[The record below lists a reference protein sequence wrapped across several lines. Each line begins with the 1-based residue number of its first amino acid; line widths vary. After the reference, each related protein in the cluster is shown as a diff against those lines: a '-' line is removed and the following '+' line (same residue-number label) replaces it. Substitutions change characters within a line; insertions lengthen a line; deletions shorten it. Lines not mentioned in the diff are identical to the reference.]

1 MPKPLK
7 DPTPTSSLAHILD
20 RETADQ
26 VLRRETPDSNPAA
39 DQTKKTPKLT
49 GEPVD
54 ITREFHLTRRA
65 ARTLKRAVDVYGEAI
80 GGSITNSHFLRA
92 LLIVVEDAIP
102 HLEEEAAKLRLSALK
117 RPSNAPGFEAEREAF
132 EQEMA
137 EAIATGLRAYG
148 QARRPARGHTG
159 VR

>member
-65 ARTLKRAVDVYGEAI
+65 ARTLKRAVDIYGEAI

-102 HLEEEAAKLRLSALK
+102 HLEGEAAKLSSLK
-117 RPSNAPGFEAEREAF
+117 RPSNAPGFEAVRVAF
-132 EQEMA
+132 EQQVA
-137 EAIATGLRAYG
+137 EAIITGLQAYV
-148 QARRPARGHTG
+148 QARRPARGHAG
-159 VR
+159 MR

>member
-7 DPTPTSSLAHILD
+7 ESTPSSSLAHILD
-20 RETADQ
+20 PATTDQ
-26 VLRRETPDSNPAA
+26 VLKRETPDRQPT

-65 ARTLKRAVDVYGEAI
+65 ARTLKRAVDIYGEAI

-92 LLIVVEDAIP
+92 LLVVVEDAIP
-102 HLEEEAAKLRLSALK
+102 HLEEEAARLSSLK

-137 EAIATGLRAYG
+137 EAIITGLRAYG

>member
-7 DPTPTSSLAHILD
+7 ESTSSSSLAHILD
-20 RETADQ
+20 PATTDQ
-26 VLRRETPDSNPAA
+26 VLKRETPDRQPP

-49 GEPVD
+49 GAPVD
-54 ITREFHLTRRA
+54 ITREFHLTRRT
-65 ARTLKRAVDVYGEAI
+65 ARTLKRAVDIYGEAI

-132 EQEMA
+132 EQERA
-137 EAIATGLRAYG
+137 EAIITGLRAYG
-148 QARRPARGHTG
+148 QARRPAHGHTG

>member
-7 DPTPTSSLAHILD
+7 ESTPSSSLAHILD
-20 RETADQ
+20 PATTGQ
-26 VLRRETPDSNPAA
+26 VLKRETPDSRSE
-39 DQTKKTPKLT
+39 DQSKKVPKLT

-65 ARTLKRAVDVYGEAI
+65 ARTLKRAVDIYGEAI

-92 LLIVVEDAIP
+92 LLIVIEDAIP
-102 HLEEEAAKLRLSALK
+102 HLEEEAAKPRLRSLK

-137 EAIATGLRAYG
+137 EAIIAGLRAYG
-148 QARRPARGHTG
+148 QARRPAHGHAG

>member
-65 ARTLKRAVDVYGEAI
+65 ARTLKRAVDIYGEAI

-102 HLEEEAAKLRLSALK
+102 HLEEEAAKLSSLK

-132 EQEMA
+132 EQQVA
-137 EAIATGLRAYG
+137 EAIINGL
-148 QARRPARGHTG
+148 Q
-159 VR
+159 

>member
-1 MPKPLK
+1 MPKPLRE
-7 DPTPTSSLAHILD
+7 PTPSSSLTHILD
-20 RETADQ
+20 QATTGQ
-26 VLRRETPDSNPAA
+26 VLRRETPDPQPT
-39 DQTKKTPKLT
+39 DQAKKTPKLT

-65 ARTLKRAVDVYGEAI
+65 AKTLKRAVDIYGEAI

-102 HLEEEAAKLRLSALK
+102 HLEEEATKLRLSSLK

-132 EQEMA
+132 EREMA
-137 EAIATGLRAYG
+137 EAIMTGLRAYG
-148 QARRPARGHTG
+148 QARRPAHGHAG

>member
-7 DPTPTSSLAHILD
+7 ESTTTSSLAHILD
-20 RETADQ
+20 PATTDQ
-26 VLRRETPDSNPAA
+26 VLKRETLDRQPT

-65 ARTLKRAVDVYGEAI
+65 ARTLKRAVDIYGEAI

-102 HLEEEAAKLRLSALK
+102 HLEEEATKLGALK

-137 EAIATGLRAYG
+137 EAIITGLRAYG
-148 QARRPARGHTG
+148 QARRPAHGHTG